1 MAPRKDH
8 TSHIKLMIVI
18 INSGPITKRNCPSLL
33 VALACLLGSNLAL
46 GVLNSPGQQQTES
59 HTSHL
64 LVLHAVE
71 ELLADLLAGLR
82 RRQTES
88 AGNLC
93 CTRQEVVKLSKC
105 QNTSGP
111 AVALS
116 EDGQKELIQRCMC
129 TGSWVGDCFL
139 QMSQILM
146 LTVLLNVVVINIC
159 FDVNGCH
166 FSDQVVCGPIHKLF
180 KTNPTAGRA
189 LAEIKHVK
197 HGLTGGCAA
206 LHCAILFL
214 PAWGQTKT
222 ARQRGNVLAQ
232 GVKFSRIDFA
242 ILVNISVA
250 KAHSKH
256 SIELTAGCRVLLGS
270 CLSAPCQKRVLI
282 VPPSV

>member
-82 RRQTES
+82 RCQTKS

-129 TGSWVGDCFL
+129 TGSWVGDCLL
-139 QMSQILM
+139 QVGQILE
-146 LTVLLNVVVINIC
+146 LTVLLNA
-159 FDVNGCH
+159 
-166 FSDQVVCGPIHKLF
+166 
-180 KTNPTAGRA
+180 NPATRRA
-189 LAEIKHVK
+189 LAEIKHVE
-197 HGLTGGCAA
+197 HGLAGGSAA

-214 PAWGQTKT
+214 PAWGQTKA

-232 GVKFSRIDFA
+232 GIKFSRIDFA

-256 SIELTAGCRVLLGS
+256 AIKLTAGCRVLLGS
-270 CLSAPCQKRVLI
+270 CLSAPCQKRVLV
-282 VPPSV
+282 VPPSVRSPRRGNSGKTASGSCLAD